1 MWDCYSQILH
11 HEGFESGIAI
21 SVCVFFLNLNLSMN
35 PHSGRFQMDSIVII
49 TIDRHIT
56 IHVVHIYYLLQNGFE
71 NLGPF
76 VIYCLYFAM
85 LVIEFS
91 CQLFTDMDALRN
103 WRSSNK
109 FSYKYQPLTN
119 TDGEIK
125 PLLDSPLD
133 CAEFLNDPVSSFF

>member
-1 MWDCYSQILH
+1 M
-11 HEGFESGIAI
+11 
-21 SVCVFFLNLNLSMN
+21 
-35 PHSGRFQMDSIVII
+35 
-49 TIDRHIT
+49 
-56 IHVVHIYYLLQNGFE
+56 LQNGFE

-76 VIYCLYFAM
+76 VIYSLYFAM

-103 WRSSNK
+103 WRSGNK

-125 PLLDSPLD
+125 PLLDCTHD
-133 CAEFLNDPVSSFF
+133 CVEFLKDPVSSFFKETIPGSVVKAAHYR